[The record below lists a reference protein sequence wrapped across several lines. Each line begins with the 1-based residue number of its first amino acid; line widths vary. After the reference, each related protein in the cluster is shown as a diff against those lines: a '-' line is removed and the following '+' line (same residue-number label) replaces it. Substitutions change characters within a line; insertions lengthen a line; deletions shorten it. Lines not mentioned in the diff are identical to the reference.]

1 MIEWKATQLAWTR
14 KFATMSLHFDWA
26 EKKMD
31 RWNWGEVSQHE
42 FKGVER
48 RRERERDEKRV
59 EESQEDV
66 HRNENRWKE
75 MTRGEKSLE
84 ELRCGFTICNKRSEV
99 PEKSMEVCRSSYTQT
114 LFLDPIALHFL
125 NLETSATRLARV
137 LLVMFFFAV
146 FYPQHI

>member
-1 MIEWKATQLAWTR
+1 
-14 KFATMSLHFDWA
+14 
-26 EKKMD
+26 
-31 RWNWGEVSQHE
+31 
-42 FKGVER
+42 
-48 RRERERDEKRV
+48 
-59 EESQEDV
+59 
-66 HRNENRWKE
+66 

>member
-1 MIEWKATQLAWTR
+1 MERQLNWPEQE
-14 KFATMSLHFDWA
+14 SLQLCHFDWA

-48 RRERERDEKRV
+48 RRERDEESV

-84 ELRCGFTICNKRSEV
+84 ELRCGFTICSKISEV

-114 LFLDPIALHFL
+114 LFLDPVALHFL

-137 LLVMFFFAV
+137 LLVMVFFAV